1 MSDNYLNLS
10 YENKLYEKLNLDFNK
25 DIDEQFQILLK
36 NKDNISIILMNK
48 LIIKITNFEEQCT
61 KYFNLIN
68 DTFKNEMNKN
78 ITIFNYYDIIIIL
91 SSLSNFFKLFSI
103 NYQSYN
109 DKYKVILKQIPQFLQ
124 LFFKLL
130 KSNFE
135 NLFTISFD
143 NNKPKLLESFFIL
156 IITFIN
162 YYPTNMRPY
171 QKTIENFLKQIFEIF
186 IYNYDK
192 INIIEL
198 KTYFFTYIL
207 LYRLS
212 PQLNLRL
219 QENISNIISNMKFFI
234 EFFKPKNIDD
244 NLEKLEENNFTFIF
258 DLQNI
263 NKTNLLHGNKI
274 MILLFKFLE
283 HIFISIP
290 KDMYFNLNFKQIFE
304 FYIQVINNYS
314 KINEQFMGITLNGLS
329 KKEYEIFYNN
339 LNNLILESLTFFLD
353 NYSKYLISH
362 FELIGKI
369 FNKLLLNES
378 YLKNI
383 ILYSSLLK
391 CFISFIKTFHLYLPN
406 IIDEIIFHFVYS
418 SLPTLYFEFL
428 EINDKTVV
436 KIEDSYI
443 KLNKQKSKI
452 KNKNNSNT
460 ILSSS
465 DKLFQTFSKKEMEE
479 LLNLYLELLENFIN
493 IEHFSFNKNNKSL
506 LSGIIDLLIL
516 PSYAKFI
523 FYINESI
530 KIKILNII
538 YISVRN
544 NKCDFNKWKLLQ
556 FLNGFFTNNKLV
568 STQIDNIINILNLKD
583 NEICI
588 NNENDLTG
596 QILNLNM
603 KISELI
609 KQTEKSFE
617 EKNEL
622 NKKRKLSKEEE
633 INTTIKKQ
641 KTEEIPQINNN
652 NNTNKYMNI
661 EEESPKPKIIREI
674 KQEDNILLNIKEKE
688 NNEKQNENEENEEI
702 DIPDIF

>member
-1 MSDNYLNLS
+1 MSDNYLTFS
-10 YENKLYEKLNLDFNK
+10 CENKVYEKLNLDFSK

-36 NKDNISIILMNK
+36 NKDNVSILLMNK
-48 LIIKITNFEEQCT
+48 LISKITNFEDQCT

-68 DTFKNEMNKN
+68 DAFKNEMNKT
-78 ITIFNYYDIIIIL
+78 ITISNYYDIVVIL
-91 SSLSNFFKLFSI
+91 SSLSNFFKIFSI

-109 DKYKVILKQIPQFLQ
+109 EKFKSILKHIPQFLQ

-135 NLFTISFD
+135 NFFSISFD
-143 NNKPKLLESFFIL
+143 NNKPKLLESCFIL

-162 YYPTNMRPY
+162 YYPSNMRPY
-171 QKTIENFLKQIFEIF
+171 QKTIESYLKNIFELF

-192 INIIEL
+192 INLKEL

-219 QENISNIISNMKFFI
+219 QENISNIIANIKFFI
-234 EFFKPKNIDD
+234 EFFKPKSIDD
-244 NLEKLEENNFTFIF
+244 NIEKIEENNFSFIF
-258 DLQNI
+258 DIQNI

-283 HIFISIP
+283 HIFISLP
-290 KDMYFNLNFKQIFE
+290 KDIYFDLNFKEIFE
-304 FYIQVINNYS
+304 FYILVINNYS
-314 KINEQFMGITLNGLS
+314 KLNEQFMGITFNGLS

-339 LNNLILESLTFFLD
+339 LNHLILESLTFFLD
-353 NYSKYLISH
+353 NYSKYLIPH
-362 FELIGKI
+362 FELIDKI
-369 FNKLLLNES
+369 FNKLLLNDS

-383 ILYSSLLK
+383 ILYSLLLK

-418 SLPTLYFEFL
+418 SFPTLYFEFL

-443 KLNKQKSKI
+443 KLNNKKSKI
-452 KNKNNSNT
+452 KTKNNNA

-465 DKLFQTFSKKEMEE
+465 EKILHSFSKKELEHI
-479 LLNLYLELLENFIN
+479 LNLYLELLENFVN
-493 IEHFSFNKNNKSL
+493 IEYFSFNKNYKSL
-506 LSGIIDLLIL
+506 LSGIINLLIL

-544 NKCDFNKWKLLQ
+544 NKCDFNKWKLLH
-556 FLNGFFTNNKLV
+556 FLNGFFTNNNLV
-568 STQIDNIINILNLKD
+568 STQIENIIKILNLKD
-583 NEICI
+583 NETYI

-596 QILNLNM
+596 QILDLNI

-609 KQTEKSFE
+609 KQTKKSFE
-617 EKNEL
+617 ENSEL
-622 NKKRKLSKEEE
+622 NKKRKLLKEDE
-633 INTTIKKQ
+633 INTNNKKQ
-641 KTEEIPQINNN
+641 KIEEIPQINNN
-652 NNTNKYMNI
+652 NINTSINI
-661 EEESPKPKIIREI
+661 EDESKKPKIIKEI
-674 KQEDNILLNIKEKE
+674 KNEDIILTNIKENE
-688 NNEKQNENEENEEI
+688 NKEKQNENEENDEI

>member
-1 MSDNYLNLS
+1 MSDNYLNFS

-25 DIDEQFQILLK
+25 DIDEQFEILLK
-36 NKDNISIILMNK
+36 NKDNVSILLMNK
-48 LIIKITNFEEQCT
+48 LITKITNFEEQCT

-68 DTFKNEMNKN
+68 DAFKNEMNKN
-78 ITIFNYYDIIIIL
+78 ITVSNYYDIIVIL

-109 DKYKVILKQIPQFLQ
+109 EKLKSILKNIPQFLQ

-135 NLFTISFD
+135 NLFSISFD

-171 QKTIENFLKQIFEIF
+171 QKTIESFLKKIFELF

-192 INIIEL
+192 ININEL

-212 PQLNLRL
+212 PKLNEKL
-219 QENISNIISNMKFFI
+219 QENISNIFSNMKFFI
-234 EFFKPKNIDD
+234 EFFKPKSIDD
-244 NLEKLEENNFTFIF
+244 NNENLEETNFSFIF
-258 DLQNI
+258 DIQNI

-274 MILLFKFLE
+274 IILLFKFLE
-283 HIFISIP
+283 YIFISIP
-290 KDMYFNLNFKQIFE
+290 KDIYFNINFKEIFE

-314 KINEQFMGITLNGLS
+314 KLNEQFMGITLNGLS

-353 NYSKYLISH
+353 NYSNYLISH
-362 FELIGKI
+362 FELIDKI

-378 YLKNI
+378 YLKNT

-418 SLPTLYFEFL
+418 SFPTLYFEFL

-436 KIEDSYI
+436 KIKDSYI
-443 KLNKQKSKI
+443 KLSNKKTKI
-452 KNKNNSNT
+452 KTKNNNPV
-460 ILSSS
+460 LSSS
-465 DKLFQTFSKKEMEE
+465 DKIVQSFSKKEMEQI
-479 LLNLYLELLENFIN
+479 LILYLELLENFIS

-538 YISVRN
+538 YLSVRN

-556 FLNGFFTNNKLV
+556 FLNGFFTNNQLV
-568 STQIDNIINILNLKD
+568 TSQIENIINILNLKD
-583 NEICI
+583 NETYI
-588 NNENDLTG
+588 NNGNDLTG
-596 QILNLNM
+596 QILDLNI

-609 KQTEKSFE
+609 KQTEKCFE
-617 EKNEL
+617 EKSEL
-622 NKKRKLSKEEE
+622 NKKRKLSKEDE
-633 INTTIKKQ
+633 INTNNKKQ
-641 KTEEIPQINNN
+641 KTEEIPQTNNN
-652 NNTNKYMNI
+652 NNINTNMNI

-674 KQEDNILLNIKEKE
+674 KNEDIILTDIKEKE
-688 NNEKQNENEENEEI
+688 NKEKQNENEENDDI
-702 DIPDIF
+702 VIPDIF